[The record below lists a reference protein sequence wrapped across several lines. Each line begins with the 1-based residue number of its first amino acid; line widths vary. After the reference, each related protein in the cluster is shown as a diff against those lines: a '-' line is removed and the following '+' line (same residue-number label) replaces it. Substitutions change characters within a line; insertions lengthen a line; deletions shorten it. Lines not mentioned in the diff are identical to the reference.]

1 MNEYRKP
8 QFHVFGDPAELI
20 QSFKGGSTE
29 SIPQV
34 PADPGDE
41 FEVP

>member
-8 QFHVFGDPAELI
+8 QFDVLGDPAVLI
-20 QSFKGGSTE
+20 QAFKAGSTE
-29 SIPQV
+29 ANPER